1 MKFYITLA
9 GAIFF
14 LGTAILGI
22 FKPDLVWGK
31 PPVPIT
37 KPYQRALLRR
47 KRLIGTIVYALVG
60 LALLFLAFKEGKVV

>member
-1 MKFYITLA
+1 MRFYITLA

-14 LGTAILGI
+14 IGTAIAGI

-37 KPYQRALLRR
+37 TEYQRKLLRR
-47 KRLIGTIVYALVG
+47 KRLVGTVVFLMVGIGFFA
-60 LALLFLAFKEGKVV
+60 LALMQR